1 MNKFKNATSFIK
13 SNKFYVEAS
22 KLKNIRNVSRRIKL
36 SDDCNL
42 VLAILGFIPLD
53 NDIEKELEKLTI
65 LECIKILGLLYEDP
79 EKLPFTRLVLKKYS
93 YRIYYQDRYYT
104 CVRSDNLEFHY
115 PCLYTRAYQVI
126 QNLLKMEDDIVS
138 NFCKLDEG
146 TGSPR
151 LR

>member
-1 MNKFKNATSFIK
+1 MNKFKNVTSFIK

-138 NFCKLDEG
+138 NFFQISKNDEA
-146 TGSPR
+146 
-151 LR
+151 

>member
-13 SNKFYVEAS
+13 SNKFYLEAS
-22 KLKNIRNVSRRIKL
+22 KLKNIRKISRRDKL

-42 VLAILGFIPLD
+42 VLAILGFRPLD
-53 NDIEKELEKLTI
+53 TDIEKELEKLTI

-79 EKLPFTRLVLKKYS
+79 EKLPFIRLVLKKYS

-115 PCLYTRAYQVI
+115 PCLYIKAYQVI
-126 QNLLKMEDDIVS
+126 QNLLKMEDNIVL
-138 NFCKLDEG
+138 NFF
-146 TGSPR
+146 R
-151 LR
+151 

>member
-1 MNKFKNATSFIK
+1 MKRFRSVSKFIETNQ
-13 SNKFYVEAS
+13 FYEEAS

-36 SDDCNL
+36 SDDCNF
-42 VLAILGFIPLD
+42 VLAILGYKPLD
-53 NDIEKELEKLTI
+53 TDTEKELEKLTV

-79 EKLPFTRLVLKKYS
+79 EKLPFVRLILKKYS

-115 PCLYTRAYQVI
+115 PCLYTKAYQVI

-138 NFCKLDEG
+138 NFYQIQNFKL
-146 TGSPR
+146 
-151 LR
+151 

>member
-1 MNKFKNATSFIK
+1 MSKFKSVTSFIK
-13 SNKFYVEAS
+13 SNKFYLEAS
-22 KLKNIRNVSRRIKL
+22 KISNIRKISRRDKL

-42 VLAILGFIPLD
+42 VLAILGFRPLN

-65 LECIKILGLLYEDP
+65 LECINTLGLLYEDP
-79 EKLPFTRLVLKKYS
+79 EKLPFVRLVLKKYS

>member
-1 MNKFKNATSFIK
+1 MNKFKSATSFIK
-13 SNKFYVEAS
+13 SNKFYLEAS
-22 KLKNIRNVSRRIKL
+22 KISNIRKISRRDKL

-42 VLAILGFIPLD
+42 VLAIMGFRPLD
-53 NDIEKELEKLTI
+53 NDIEKELEKLTV

-79 EKLPFTRLVLKKYS
+79 EKLPFIRLVLKKYS

-115 PCLYTRAYQVI
+115 PCLYVKAYHVI

-138 NFCKLDEG
+138 NFYKPSKEHD
-146 TGSPR
+146 
-151 LR
+151 

>member
-1 MNKFKNATSFIK
+1 MNKFKNVTSFIK

-22 KLKNIRNVSRRIKL
+22 KIKNIRNVSRRIKL

-42 VLAILGFIPLD
+42 VLAILGLKPLD
-53 NDIEKELEKLTI
+53 NETEIELEKLTI

-79 EKLPFTRLVLKKYS
+79 EKLPFVRLVLKKYS

-115 PCLYTRAYQVI
+115 PCLYTKAYQVI
-126 QNLLKMEDDIVS
+126 QNLLKMEDNIVL
-138 NFCKLDEG
+138 NFFQIENDEA
-146 TGSPR
+146 
-151 LR
+151 

>member
-1 MNKFKNATSFIK
+1 MNKFKSV
-13 SNKFYVEAS
+13 NKFIETNRFYEEAS

-42 VLAILGFIPLD
+42 VLAILGFKPLD
-53 NDIEKELEKLTI
+53 SDTEKELEKLTV

-79 EKLPFTRLVLKKYS
+79 EKLPFVRLVLKKYS

-115 PCLYTRAYQVI
+115 PCLYVKAYQVI
-126 QNLLKMEDDIVS
+126 QNLLKMEDDIVL
-138 NFCKLDEG
+138 NFYQIQNFEL
-146 TGSPR
+146 
-151 LR
+151 

>member
-1 MNKFKNATSFIK
+1 MSKFKSVTSFIK
-13 SNKFYVEAS
+13 SNKFYLEAS
-22 KLKNIRNVSRRIKL
+22 KISNIRKISRRDKL

-42 VLAILGFIPLD
+42 VLAILGFRPLN

-115 PCLYTRAYQVI
+115 PCLYTKAYQVI
-126 QNLLKMEDDIVS
+126 QNLLKMEDDIIS
-138 NFCKLDEG
+138 NFCKLNEG
-146 TGSPR
+146 TGSSR

>member
-1 MNKFKNATSFIK
+1 MNKFKSV
-13 SNKFYVEAS
+13 NKFIETNRFYKEAS

-42 VLAILGFIPLD
+42 VLAILGFTPLD
-53 NDIEKELEKLTI
+53 TDTEKELEKLTM

-79 EKLPFTRLVLKKYS
+79 EKLPFIRLVLKKYS

-115 PCLYTRAYQVI
+115 PCLYTKAYQVI
-126 QNLLKMEDDIVS
+126 QKLLEMEDDIIL
-138 NFCKLDEG
+138 NFYRTKQENDVI
-146 TGSPR
+146 
-151 LR
+151 

>member
-1 MNKFKNATSFIK
+1 MKRFRNVTSFIK
-13 SNKFYVEAS
+13 SNKFYLEAS
-22 KLKNIRNVSRRIKL
+22 KINNIRKISRRVKL

-42 VLAILGFIPLD
+42 VLAILGFTSLD
-53 NDIEKELEKLTI
+53 TDIEKELEKLTV

-79 EKLPFTRLVLKKYS
+79 EKLPFIRLVLKKYS

-126 QNLLKMEDDIVS
+126 RNLLGMEDDIVS
-138 NFCKLDEG
+138 NFYKPSKEHD
-146 TGSPR
+146 
-151 LR
+151 